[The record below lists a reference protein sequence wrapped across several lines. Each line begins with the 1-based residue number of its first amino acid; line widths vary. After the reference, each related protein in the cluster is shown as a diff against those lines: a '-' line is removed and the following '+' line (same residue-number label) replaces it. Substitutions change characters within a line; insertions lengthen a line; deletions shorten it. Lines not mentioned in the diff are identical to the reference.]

1 MLTKIIKKLKPH
13 LTLNNGVLFIA
24 LLITANWAWGTVE
37 ALQSNFLL
45 QEQVDNLIQQN
56 NYYALQNQTLQ
67 LQQNYYK
74 TNEYLE
80 LAARTW
86 LGKANPGEKVLILPP
101 NTVSD
106 QAPTSSKPTS
116 TPLAK
121 RSNFEQWMYFL
132 FGKGQQ

>member
-1 MLTKIIKKLKPH
+1 MIKHIKPQLTI
-13 LTLNNGVLFIA
+13 NNGVLFVA
-24 LLITANWAWGTVE
+24 LLITANWVWGTVV
-37 ALQSNFLL
+37 ALQNNFLL
-45 QEQVDNLIQQN
+45 QEQVDTLIQQN
-56 NYYALQNQTLQ
+56 SYYALQNQTLQ

-74 TNEYLE
+74 TNEYVE

-86 LGKANPGEKVLILPP
+86 LGKASPGEKVLILPP

-106 QAPTSSKPTS
+106 TVPDSTKPTT

-132 FGKGQQ
+132 FGKNQR